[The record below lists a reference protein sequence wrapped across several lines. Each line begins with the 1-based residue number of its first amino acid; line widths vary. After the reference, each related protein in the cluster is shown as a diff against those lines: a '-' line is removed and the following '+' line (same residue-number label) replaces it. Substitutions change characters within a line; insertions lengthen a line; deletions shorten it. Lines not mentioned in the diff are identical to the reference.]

1 MTNQYALGEVVVEV
15 QQREAIRL
23 NALETPNMQKTV
35 VTERILPDRKIH
47 ARPVTRSGAG
57 HSLCMCDGVTL

>member
-1 MTNQYALGEVVVEV
+1 MLRMHPCHTVRHVSNEKTIALGEVVVEA

-35 VTERILPDRKIH
+35 VTEKILPDRKI
-47 ARPVTRSGAG
+47 RGS
-57 HSLCMCDGVTL
+57 